1 MVKEKSESYEVIS
14 VPTETEPRIRN
25 NETKEIYTLI
35 EAVNIIL
42 NEIKE
47 IKKAVV

>member
-1 MVKEKSESYEVIS
+1 MVKDKSESYEVIDMA
-14 VPTETEPRIRN
+14 TETEPRIQN

-35 EAVNIIL
+35 QAVNLIL